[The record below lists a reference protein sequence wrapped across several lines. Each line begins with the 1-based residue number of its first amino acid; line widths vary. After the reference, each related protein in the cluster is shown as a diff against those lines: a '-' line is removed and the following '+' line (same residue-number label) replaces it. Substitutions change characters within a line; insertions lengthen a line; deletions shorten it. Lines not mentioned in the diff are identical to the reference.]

1 MSHRLS
7 KQKAYKIQQGQVW
20 GSPKHKYS
28 LGGEWIKMSSG
39 EKNMR
44 VFAGEELNITQMSTY
59 SSANCVLGY
68 IKGSVVSRSWE
79 MIFPPSCALIGHHVD
94 TVSVSGVPTIGIDL
108 M

>member
-1 MSHRLS
+1 M
-7 KQKAYKIQQGQVW
+7 W

-44 VFAGEELNITQMSTY
+44 VFAGEGLNITQMSTC

-79 MIFPPSCALIGHHVD
+79 MIFLLSCALIGHHMD
-94 TVSVSGVPTIGIDL
+94 AVSISEVPTIGIDL